1 MPYRW
6 TAKTARVFGAVAA
19 YHALAREYGLDPIHM
34 ALAWLRTRPFP
45 VIPIIGAT
53 TLEQL
58 RTNIGA
64 AGITLSSEVLEDI
77 AETHRAH
84 PAPY

>member
-1 MPYRW
+1 M
-6 TAKTARVFGAVAA
+6 
-19 YHALAREYGLDPIHM
+19 
-34 ALAWLRTRPFP
+34 
-45 VIPIIGAT
+45 T

-64 AGITLSSEVLEDI
+64 AGITLSSEVLADI